1 MSESDEQPGQ
11 IQDSKLGA
19 APPGLF
25 VPFAYP
31 IFRNVWLAN
40 LWSHMGAIIQ
50 TVGAAWLMTDLSH
63 SHRMVALVQAS
74 TTIPLA
80 VLGIFTGALADNF
93 DRRKIML
100 VAQCGMFVVSC
111 ALCLVIWLGMA
122 TPWLLLT
129 FTLVIGIGTAIN
141 SPAWQTSVR
150 VMVPRTILPQAISL
164 NSIAFN
170 IGRSVGPGLGGLLIS
185 AWSVGAAFV
194 FNALSYTGFIFVLW
208 RWKPDAPARIRQPI
222 LPAVIEGLRT
232 CVREVAIRRILIW
245 GMTFGI
251 GTAGYQGLIPSV
263 VRDQLHGNEI
273 QYGLLLCCFGIGSIT
288 AAFLVPAARRRWG
301 TPAVVTVATLV
312 LACAQYVLAQAHS
325 VTQAVP
331 ATLLAGAGWVSV
343 MTSLSIAIQFRAPD
357 RILGRCLSINQM
369 VTFGGWS
376 IGSWLWGAIADMQ
389 SLPIALNSAAT
400 YIVLTLILLRLFVPL
415 PKKGEGRIADPLQ
428 P

>member
-11 IQDSKLGA
+11 SQDSRPGA
-19 APPGLF
+19 TPPGLF

-111 ALCLVIWLGMA
+111 ALCLVIWLGMV
-122 TPWLLLT
+122 TPWLLLM

-194 FNALSYTGFIFVLW
+194 FNAVSYTGFIFVLW

-232 CVREVAIRRILIW
+232 CAREVAIRRILIW

-301 TPAVVTVATLV
+301 TPAVVTVASLV

-400 YIVLTLILLRLFVPL
+400 YIVFTLILLRLFVPL